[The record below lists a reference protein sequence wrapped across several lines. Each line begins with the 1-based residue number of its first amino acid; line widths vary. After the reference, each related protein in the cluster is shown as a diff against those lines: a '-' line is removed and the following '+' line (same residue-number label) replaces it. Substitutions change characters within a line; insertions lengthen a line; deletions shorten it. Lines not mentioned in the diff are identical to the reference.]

1 MWCDEKVR
9 FLLLTNANKPSH
21 NGFSSLTVVYVLTLC
36 ATESRV
42 KFKIQCISTIIQC
55 FISIFPLI
63 FLWNHNKLYTVTF
76 SLFLFSFEKRICFPQ
91 YWVLF
96 SQMVHLLQLSTK
108 NNYLAFGWHTI
119 YRGLHF
125 ISIISP
131 MWTLIYQNTFNGFPE
146 TRISKRLTK

>member
-21 NGFSSLTVVYVLTLC
+21 NGFSSLTVVCVLTLC

-76 SLFLFSFEKRICFPQ
+76 SLFLFSFEKEYVSHNIEYFFRKWCTYYNWARKTIIWPLVDTQFIED
-91 YWVLF
+91 YTLSVL
-96 SQMVHLLQLSTK
+96 SLQCEHL
-108 NNYLAFGWHTI
+108 
-119 YRGLHF
+119 
-125 ISIISP
+125 SIKTHITDSP
-131 MWTLIYQNTFNGFPE
+131 KREYQKG
-146 TRISKRLTK
+146 